1 MITRRTKVQL
11 LVFAI
16 ITLVGVSYVGARY
29 AQLDRLVVDDSYT
42 VVAHFD
48 DAGGIFSGAEVTYRG
63 VGIGDVERLV
73 LTQEGVDAYL
83 RIEDSNDEIPVD
95 SMAVVG
101 NRSAVGEQYVELQPR
116 TDDGPFLDD
125 GSEIARED
133 TSLPISTTTL
143 LTNLSNTVS
152 SVDQESLRTTIFEL
166 GTAFEGT
173 GRALQQ
179 IIDTGNSFI
188 ETANDNF
195 DITTDLLEDSNV
207 VLERQVA
214 SAGALR
220 TFAEDLSLFTGTLRG
235 SDRDLRRLIDE
246 GGASVTEVR
255 TFLEENE
262 VSLNGLLN
270 NLITTGEIV
279 VERLPGIRQLL
290 VLYPY
295 VVEGGYTV
303 VDKNPEGLYD
313 AHFGLVLTEAPLC
326 TRGYE
331 STDRRTPENREDR
344 PMNEDARCTEPAS
357 VTNARGA
364 QNAPNRAPTGFDQAP
379 VIGSYDRS
387 TGSFTWGDTEG
398 SDAATGTVA
407 PPSLRKESWKWLF
420 LQPMTT
426 GGR

>member
-16 ITLVGVSYVGARY
+16 ITLLGVSYVGARY
-29 AQLDRLVVDDSYT
+29 AQLDRLVVDDTYT

-48 DAGGIFSGAEVTYRG
+48 DAGGIFAGAEVTYRG

-73 LTQEGVDAYL
+73 LTDEGVDVHL
-83 RIEDSNDEIPVD
+83 RIDDGNDEIPAD
-95 SMAVVG
+95 SLALVG

-116 TDDGPFLDD
+116 SDEAPFLEDE
-125 GSEIARED
+125 SEIAED
-133 TSLPISTTTL
+133 DTAVPISTTTL
-143 LTNLSNTVS
+143 LTNLSNTVT
-152 SVDQESLRTTIFEL
+152 SVDQDSLRTTILEL

-173 GRALQQ
+173 GEALQQ

-188 ETANDNF
+188 ETANANF
-195 DITTDLLEDSNV
+195 DVTTALLEDSNV
-207 VLERQVA
+207 VLKGQVA

-220 TFAEDLSLFTGTLRG
+220 TFARDLSLFTGTFRG
-235 SDRDLRRLIDE
+235 SDRDLRRLIDT

-255 TFLEENE
+255 TFLQENE
-262 VSLNGLLN
+262 VDLVGLLD
-270 NLITTGEIV
+270 NLVTTGEIAV
-279 VERLPGIRQLL
+279 RRLPGIEQLL

-313 AHFGLVLTEAPLC
+313 AHFGLILTEAPLC
-326 TRGYE
+326 TGGYE
-331 STDRRTPENREDR
+331 STDRRTPDNRGNR
-344 PMNEDARCTEPAS
+344 PMNEDARCTESPA

-364 QNAPNRAPTGFDQAP
+364 QNAPRAATSFDPAS
-379 VIGSYDRS
+379 VVGSYDRT
-387 TGSFTWGDTEG
+387 TGSFTWGAAEAQDRSAG
-398 SDAATGTVA
+398 SLA
-407 PPSLRKESWKWLF
+407 PRSLGKESWKWLF

-426 GGR
+426 AAR